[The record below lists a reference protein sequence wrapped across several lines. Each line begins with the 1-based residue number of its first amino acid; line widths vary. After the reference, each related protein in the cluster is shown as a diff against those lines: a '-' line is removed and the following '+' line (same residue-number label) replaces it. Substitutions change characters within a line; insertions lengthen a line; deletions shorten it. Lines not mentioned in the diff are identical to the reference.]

1 MFSNTFIGKATV
13 NAKEEFQ
20 QGPNVSRT
28 AAEQIYGWFVGQIQ
42 SICPDKTKREILST
56 YQCPTIVMVGS
67 ESTGKSSTIENI
79 TKVPIFP
86 TAKGICTRC
95 PIKVSLFPEEKEAY
109 TVTFRNNPQRFNA
122 DTKGSLK
129 ACIANIFDKIA
140 LCPVGYTNDEIT
152 VTIERK
158 DVMRMDIIDL
168 QGIVAYPQQAKDFTS
183 TLSLKYIQNKNN
195 FLLCVANATI
205 PRLTSYEPIA
215 RIIESGACERS
226 VVVLTMIDKLEPAD
240 YDTCL
245 INRILG
251 ESDELRAHKFSS
263 CCAVINRSNTTPF
276 TLEEQTV
283 LEKSWFDD
291 NIIKVLRNH
300 GGKQQKDY
308 ADKIEANAGINNLLV
323 QVNKKF
329 EEYIK
334 TLWVPQTIKEIDNS
348 VLKLQQ
354 SLKQLG
360 DPVTNANIAAWQ
372 PQFQQLEALIL
383 QEIFSPAKVMAV
395 FLDERNAAVNVD
407 LISSEIIVRKI
418 NSWIS
423 NWIISSTLTATHLMQ
438 YQTTQQAGH
447 PSRFMGQAGH
457 TRRFTGQ
464 AGHPG
469 HFMVAPYCFQRFSGL
484 FEENQK
490 ALVKR
495 INDVVA
501 PYLRRLDGI
510 LLSNQFTNPQANVQ
524 LLTSVI
530 STLVTAPWVA
540 SKLGPQL
547 HVGTKD
553 DCADERAKLEAQIKK
568 HEEVKRLLMQK
579 V

>member
-1 MFSNTFIGKATV
+1 MFSSTFAGKATV

-42 SICPDKTKREILST
+42 SICPDKTKREVLSA

-109 TVTFRNNPQRFNA
+109 TVTFRKNTQSFNA

-129 ACIANIFDKIA
+129 ACIAKIFDEIA
-140 LCPVGYTNDEIT
+140 SCPAGYTNDEIT

-158 DVMRMDIIDL
+158 DVMRMDIVDL
-168 QGIVAYPQQAKDFTS
+168 PGIVAYPQPAKDFTS
-183 TLSLKYIQNKNN
+183 ALSLKYIQNKNN

-226 VVVLTMIDKLEPAD
+226 VVVLTMIDKLEPTD

-251 ESDELRAHKFSS
+251 ESDELRAHKFSA
-263 CCAVINRSNTTPF
+263 CCAVINRSNTTSF

-360 DPVTNANIAAWQ
+360 DPVTNANIVAWQ

-383 QEIFSPAKVMAV
+383 KEIFSLANYKAL
-395 FLDERNAAVNVD
+395 FFDQQNAAVNVSFITTD
-407 LISSEIIVRKI
+407 YIV
-418 NSWIS
+418 SQIS
-423 NWIISSTLTATHLMQ
+423 NWISVWKFKLNFLFDPRV
-438 YQTTQQAGH
+438 G
-447 PSRFMGQAGH
+447 RFVEAAPH
-457 TRRFTGQ
+457 VIDPPHVT
-464 AGHPG
+464 
-469 HFMVAPYCFQRFSGL
+469 APYRFQRFSGL
-484 FEENQK
+484 FEDYKK
-490 ALVKR
+490 ALQKQ

-501 PYLRRLDGI
+501 PYLRRLDGLI
-510 LLSNQFTNPQANVQ
+510 LSNQFTNPQANVQ

-547 HVGTKD
+547 HVGMKE
-553 DCADERAKLEAQIKK
+553 DCADERARLEAHIKK
-568 HEEVKRLLMQK
+568 HEEVKRLLKEK